1 MSLATITDLL
11 DTPAVRGR
19 AVGCFDVFSPE
30 CVGPIVAAAESEELP
45 VVLAIDEA
53 TGRAAGFDLLA
64 LAALARARTA
74 LVPVAVHL
82 NHARRLETVLD
93 ALDHGFTSV
102 MFDGSELPFA
112 DNLALTRKAAQLAHR
127 VGADIEGQL
136 GELDAA
142 DLEEMSSLPLEECV
156 KRFVQ
161 ETAVDLL
168 AFDLPRCGANDAAEA
183 ELALVRRVLCRP
195 AGLVLHGASRMV
207 SDALDQAIGLG
218 VRKVNVHT
226 ELHQAF
232 RAGLA
237 EGLAAAG
244 SGARGVL
251 DCARD
256 HVERFAR
263 RQMRLYAGRSG
274 S

>member
-1 MSLATITDLL
+1 VSLATITDLL

-93 ALDHGFTSV
+93 ALDLGFTSV
-102 MFDGSELPFA
+102 MFDGSALAFA

-136 GELDAA
+136 GELAAA
-142 DLEEMSSLPLEECV
+142 DLEGMSGLPLEECV

-168 AFDLPRCGANDAAEA
+168 AFDLPKTVLPDEA
-183 ELALVRRVLCRP
+183 ELAMIRRVLCPP
-195 AGLVLHGASRMV
+195 AGLVLHGASRM
-207 SDALDQAIGLG
+207 APHTLGQAIGLG

-237 EGLAAAG
+237 EGLAGAG